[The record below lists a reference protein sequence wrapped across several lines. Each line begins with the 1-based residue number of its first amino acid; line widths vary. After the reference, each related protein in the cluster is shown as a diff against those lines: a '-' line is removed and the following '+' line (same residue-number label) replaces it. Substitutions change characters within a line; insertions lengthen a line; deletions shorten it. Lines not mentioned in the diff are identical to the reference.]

1 MHVFP
6 PDTRPAALRDHH
18 TDADAVETLSDRLS
32 ATTVF
37 ASPRGDAPQPL
48 SGAMAPMAPDEATPG
63 FTPPPSP
70 DQQTR
75 SPASGQE
82 PLPWQDARPPST
94 VPGER
99 TSWLYVPLLHAAA
112 GNLTARARQ
121 AWLSCPRTGP
131 RFDQLVSI
139 LRGASSKRTALPDA
153 PLPLAA
159 AVLLC
164 MAPDGYLTAAVQST
178 LLESYAG
185 AMAATAARSLADDV
199 RHTQPHA
206 ATPRPRRRR
215 RNRRRTTPR
224 EDSVPPLSDGV
235 PTCPAAAEERSA
247 AASATPTGIH
257 VTAWASLD
265 EVSLATELQHP
276 VPTLQDVPPFMRAAV
291 RGALRCALRRLHTDY
306 ANSTGDYAATSR
318 GCCWP
323 APHKQGRK
331 GEPSYWAGRPRLSEA
346 TGRGCCAM
354 LAPTAAGPTPHA
366 PLRKRRPSR
375 WKGIAER
382 A

>member
-1 MHVFP
+1 MGDVRKWTPHPHCGRRVGEAAHPGPPSDDPELRRQRVLHALGQMQLLP

-18 TDADAVETLSDRLS
+18 TDADAVETLSDTLS
-32 ATTVF
+32 ATTAF

-70 DQQTR
+70 DQQTLPGLWTR
-75 SPASGQE
+75 TPA
-82 PLPWQDARPPST
+82 LARCPPAEHRARRAKLLAVRAS
-94 VPGER
+94 
-99 TSWLYVPLLHAAA
+99 LHAAA

-139 LRGASSKRTALPDA
+139 LREAPPASPAALARTLLAVAECEAQDEGWRVKQEDRDTATALTALPDA

-164 MAPDGYLTAAVQST
+164 MALDGYLTAAVQST

-199 RHTQPHA
+199 RHMQPHA

-235 PTCPAAAEERSA
+235 PTCPAAAEER
-247 AASATPTGIH
+247 
-257 VTAWASLD
+257 
-265 EVSLATELQHP
+265 
-276 VPTLQDVPPFMRAAV
+276 
-291 RGALRCALRRLHTDY
+291 
-306 ANSTGDYAATSR
+306 
-318 GCCWP
+318 
-323 APHKQGRK
+323 
-331 GEPSYWAGRPRLSEA
+331 
-346 TGRGCCAM
+346 
-354 LAPTAAGPTPHA
+354 
-366 PLRKRRPSR
+366 KRRSVCDADWHTRSGMGKP
-375 WKGIAER
+375 G
-382 A
+382 